1 MATPRSLR
9 MEERLPSSLAK
20 ELLLT
25 QQQKIPSRMW
35 AVLLLQREPVL
46 AGIGVSSRARTTD

>member
-1 MATPRSLR
+1 